1 MKLVKLNYINISY
14 RYNILSMKTLNYIG
28 CKKTLYKN
36 IISLCQSKIP
46 DFNKMIF
53 LDLFAGTG
61 IVGFNMQEF
70 CKYVSSNDLEYYSFI
85 VSSALLKC
93 NYSDKLQEIINEC
106 NEFNDDIED
115 EEFEEIPYL
124 VYKNFSPNDEC
135 ERMFFTNENAIK
147 CDKIRYYLNSL
158 LEGET
163 ISKNEFYFL
172 LASLLVSID
181 KVANTSCVYG
191 AYLKKFK
198 KSALKEMILE
208 PLHTKTDINIEENN
222 VTNEFAEKLME
233 KDSTVCD
240 VLYMDPPYNQ
250 RQYSAN
256 YSPLNY
262 IALYDEDIEL
272 KGKTGLIKD
281 YEKSDLCS
289 KVKAVDSFKHIIDN
303 AKCKY
308 IILSYNNEGIIPYD
322 LMKKIMMSK
331 GKTTLY
337 KIQYKKFKAQKSVE
351 EKFVYEYLWLCRCGK
366 GGKFSEIE
374 TELL

>member
-1 MKLVKLNYINISY
+1 
-14 RYNILSMKTLNYIG
+14 MKTLNYIG

-70 CKYVSSNDLEYYSFI
+70 CKSVSSNDLEYYSFI
-85 VSSALLKC
+85 VGSALLKC

-106 NEFNDDIED
+106 NEFNGDLED

-135 ERMFFTNENAIK
+135 KRMFFTNENAIK

-163 ISKNEFYFL
+163 LSKNEFYFL

-198 KSALKEMILE
+198 KSALKEVVLE
-208 PLHTKTDINIEENN
+208 PIHTKTDINIEENN
-222 VTNEFAEKLME
+222 VTNEFAEKLIE
-233 KDSTVCD
+233 KDSTVYD

-322 LMKKIMMSK
+322 LMKEIMMSK